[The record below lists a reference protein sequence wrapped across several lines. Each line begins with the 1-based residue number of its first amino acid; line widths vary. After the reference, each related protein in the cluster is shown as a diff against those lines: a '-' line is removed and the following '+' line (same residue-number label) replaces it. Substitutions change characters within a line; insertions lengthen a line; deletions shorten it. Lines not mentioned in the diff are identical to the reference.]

1 MQCPECHSMN
11 QADNAFCQ
19 HCGVALQSPAEDPLS
34 SDRTNP
40 IVKKASLQQTVMAI
54 LDGDP
59 DQPLSKYVEWLITVV
74 VLFNCSAVILD
85 SVPEVHAEYKDFF
98 HELEFWSVMFFT
110 LEYILRVWSLGS
122 KYLSEGNSWKGR
134 REYMFSAFG
143 LVDFFA
149 TMPYYMHVFFPTLDL
164 RILRVLR
171 LLRILKLSKYN
182 TALQDLFSAVYS
194 ERRAFGSAAF
204 LLLIATI
211 VSASLMHFAEGH
223 AQPEQFGTIPH
234 AIYWA
239 IVTITSGYGNVEPV
253 TKGGEIVALLT
264 GFLGVCMAAIM
275 TGIVASAFANQMSR
289 KKSAY
294 LAQLRQVLSDG
305 VVTEAEQDTLK
316 RLQAQF
322 RLSDKEVQT
331 MMEQAQAGKKS

>member
-1 MQCPECHSMN
+1 ML
-11 QADNAFCQ
+11 
-19 HCGVALQSPAEDPLS
+19 GKLQK
-34 SDRTNP
+34 N
-40 IVKKASLQQTVMAI
+40 VMEI
-54 LDGDP
+54 LAGAP
-59 DQPLSKYVEWLITVV
+59 HQPLSRYVEWMITLV
-74 VLFNCSAVILD
+74 VLVNCSAVILD
-85 SVPEVHAEYKDFF
+85 SVPEIHADHKEFF

-110 LEYILRVWSLGS
+110 VEYVLRVWSLGALYS
-122 KYLSEGNSWKGR
+122 PEQGGAWKGR
-134 REYMFSAFG
+134 KGYIFSAFG

-149 TMPYYMHVFFPTLDL
+149 TMPYYLHIFMPGLDL

-182 TALQDLFSAVYS
+182 TALQDLFQAVYA

-204 LLLIATI
+204 LLLISTV

-223 AQPEQFGTIPH
+223 EQPEFFGSIPH

-253 TKGGEIVALLT
+253 TKAGEVIALMT

-275 TGIVASAFANQMSR
+275 TGIVASAFSTQLSR

-294 LAQLRQVLSDG
+294 LVQLRKVLEDGMVSD
-305 VVTEAEQDTLK
+305 AERSTLK
-316 RLQAQF
+316 KLQTQY
-322 RLSDKEVQT
+322 RLSDAEVQKMSDEILAAKAST
-331 MMEQAQAGKKS
+331 S

>member
-1 MQCPECHSMN
+1 ME
-11 QADNAFCQ
+11 
-19 HCGVALQSPAEDPLS
+19 
-34 SDRTNP
+34 
-40 IVKKASLQQTVMAI
+40 I
-54 LDGDP
+54 LDGSP
-59 DQPLSKYVEWLITVV
+59 DQPLSKYVEWLITIV
-74 VLFNCSAVILD
+74 VLVNCSAVILD
-85 SVPEVHAEYKDFF
+85 SVPEVHADYKDFF

-110 LEYILRVWSLGS
+110 AEYILRVWSLGS
-122 KYLSEGNSWKGR
+122 KYLLADGGAWKGR

-234 AIYWA
+234 AIYWS

-253 TKGGEIVALLT
+253 TKGGEVVALLT

-275 TGIVASAFANQMSR
+275 TGIVASAFANQLAR

-305 VVTEAEQDTLK
+305 VVSEAEQETLK
-316 RLQAQF
+316 RLQLQF

>member
-1 MQCPECHSMN
+1 
-11 QADNAFCQ
+11 
-19 HCGVALQSPAEDPLS
+19 
-34 SDRTNP
+34 
-40 IVKKASLQQTVMAI
+40 
-54 LDGDP
+54 
-59 DQPLSKYVEWLITVV
+59 
-74 VLFNCSAVILD
+74 
-85 SVPEVHAEYKDFF
+85 
-98 HELEFWSVMFFT
+98 
-110 LEYILRVWSLGS
+110 
-122 KYLSEGNSWKGR
+122 
-134 REYMFSAFG
+134 
-143 LVDFFA
+143 
-149 TMPYYMHVFFPTLDL
+149 LDL

-182 TALQDLFSAVYS
+182 SALQDLFSAVYS

-234 AIYWA
+234 AIYWS

-253 TKGGEIVALLT
+253 TKGGEVVALLT

-275 TGIVASAFANQMSR
+275 TGIVASAFANQLSR

-331 MMEQAQAGKKS
+331 MMEQAQAGKQS

>member
-1 MQCPECHSMN
+1 MFN
-11 QADNAFCQ
+11 QQ
-19 HCGVALQSPAEDPLS
+19 KTTLMEILEGSP
-34 SDRTNP
+34 N
-40 IVKKASLQQTVMAI
+40 
-54 LDGDP
+54 
-59 DQPLSKYVEWLITVV
+59 QPLSRYAEWLISAV
-74 VLFNCSAVILD
+74 VLVNCSAVILD
-85 SVPEVHAEYKDFF
+85 SVPEVHAEYKEFF

-110 LEYILRVWSLGS
+110 AEYLMRVWSLGA
-122 KYLSEGNSWKGR
+122 KYLDSSWKGR

-149 TMPYYMHVFFPTLDL
+149 TMPYYLHVFFPLLDL

-182 TALQDLFSAVYS
+182 SALQDLFSAVYS

-204 LLLIATI
+204 LLTIATI

-234 AIYWA
+234 AIYWS

-253 TKGGEIVALLT
+253 TKGGEVVALLT

-275 TGIVASAFANQMSR
+275 TGIVASAFANQLSR

-294 LAQLRQVLSDG
+294 QAQLRQVLADG
-305 VVTEAEQDTLK
+305 VVSDAEKDALK
-316 RLQAQF
+316 RLQMQF
-322 RLSDKEVQT
+322 RLSDKEVAT
-331 MMEQAQAGKKS
+331 MMEQAQSGKST

>member
-1 MQCPECHSMN
+1 MLKQQKIILMEILE
-11 QADNAFCQ
+11 
-19 HCGVALQSPAEDPLS
+19 GSP
-34 SDRTNP
+34 
-40 IVKKASLQQTVMAI
+40 K
-54 LDGDP
+54 
-59 DQPLSKYVEWLITVV
+59 QPLSRYTEWLISAV
-74 VLFNCSAVILD
+74 VLINCSAVILD
-85 SVPEVHAEYKDFF
+85 SVPEIHAVYKDFF

-110 LEYILRVWSLGS
+110 TEYLMRVWSLGA
-122 KYLSEGNSWKGR
+122 KHADNSWKGR
-134 REYMFSAFG
+134 REYMFSGFG
-143 LVDFFA
+143 LIDFFA
-149 TMPYYMHVFFPTLDL
+149 TMPYYLQVFFPLLDL

-182 TALQDLFSAVYS
+182 SALQDLFSAVYS

-204 LLLIATI
+204 LLTIATI

-234 AIYWA
+234 SIYWA

-253 TKGGEIVALLT
+253 TKGGEVVALLT

-289 KKSAY
+289 KKSSFQ
-294 LAQLRQVLSDG
+294 AQLRQVMADG
-305 VVTEAEQDTLK
+305 VVSEAEKESLK
-316 RLQAQF
+316 RLQLQF